1 MSTITPM
8 LDTLL
13 PQVLGRRAD
22 MERFT
27 GMRTQLL
34 PIGAVAPAAA
44 PRPDV
49 FDRPLPG
56 GRPQGLVSDDTSPS
70 DAAPRRG
77 AEAQSTRGAT
87 MQARYAA
94 AMPRAETSARP
105 QLSREGA
112 LIAALLSRAGGAR
125 SATVPMSAPV
135 LLCPNGVPAP
145 AALAALLGQQ
155 VMFSGVFYESHL
167 WKWFEGSRAQSQ
179 LAHEPQNQPP
189 PRQQGGATT
198 ATPAAAATA
207 HHGPTALPLLSIA
220 SKSGVM
226 RHDALP
232 GGAEHA
238 LEADGEAELVD
249 DHLLPIVRQQ
259 LEALSSSVF
268 RWHGAAWPGAGMQW
282 EIHEQE
288 QEASTGTPD
297 DEPDAPPF
305 STRIRID
312 LPRLGM
318 LELVL
323 NLDGEHADVY
333 AFAATKRGAQ
343 AVQSSTS
350 VLEQR
355 FQKAGFLNAHVELIE
370 AERQ

>member
-1 MSTITPM
+1 M

-56 GRPQGLVSDDTSPS
+56 GSPQGPVSDDTSS
-70 DAAPRRG
+70 SEGAARRG
-77 AEAQSTRGAT
+77 AEAQSARGAT
-87 MQARYAA
+87 MQAHYAA
-94 AMPRAETSARP
+94 AMPRAETAAAASARP

-125 SATVPMSAPV
+125 SAAAPMSAPV

-155 VMFSGVFYESHL
+155 VMFSGVYYESHL
-167 WKWFEGSRAQSQ
+167 WKWFEGSRPQSQ

-189 PRQQGGATT
+189 PRQQGGATA
-198 ATPAAAATA
+198 ATPTAAGTA
-207 HHGPTALPLLSIA
+207 HGPIALPLLSMA

-232 GGAEHA
+232 GGSEHA
-238 LEADGEAELVD
+238 LDADGEAELVD

-288 QEASTGTPD
+288 QEASTDTPD
-297 DEPDAPPF
+297 GERDTPPF

-333 AFAATKRGAQ
+333 AFAASKRGAQ

-370 AERQ
+370 AERL